1 MYFLLEMGI
10 FHCYVSLPEGNMK
23 NCLQHTNLHVK
34 FRPPPPGRPVG
45 HERRTWFN
53 CGWTMRAAFGAS
65 LGAKKES
72 FQNVGNRYDMMC
84 QYISIYILLYT
95 CRMSIKKDPKI
106 DMTQVKEDTF
116 GGLLILNNYFIS
128 KTILCLY
135 NNFGL
140 AASLLRKSVMDLG

>member
-1 MYFLLEMGI
+1 
-10 FHCYVSLPEGNMK
+10 
-23 NCLQHTNLHVK
+23 
-34 FRPPPPGRPVG
+34 
-45 HERRTWFN
+45 
-53 CGWTMRAAFGAS
+53 MRAAFGAS

-95 CRMSIKKDPKI
+95 CRMSINIDPRI